1 MDAILTSLTFKP
13 SLFQK
18 ENAKKL
24 ISTQDLLPELKKIT
38 KELSIIDQESV
49 DTRSLTSVAKQL
61 ISNKITDHQN
71 HSVQA
76 YAACCLVDILRL
88 FAPEAPYNNQEL
100 DVSICL
106 HIRIF
111 RLFIVQLKHLKSTS
125 DPLYSKSAYL
135 LDSLASI
142 RSVALT
148 TELDEAEKLMI
159 SFFTTLFETI
169 NPEIPRKVQIQMTEV
184 LQHLIEEN
192 NDVPQQVLDIILL
205 QFLKKNQSENPA
217 AHQMAIDLCNNTTT
231 TLQKYVCQYFNDIII
246 ASSKQTESD
255 KETITNLKTAHYLIL
270 ELNKTASGI
279 LQNVVPQL
287 EEELGVDESNIR
299 SMATQVLG
307 EMFLDKGYT
316 LASRFPSTWSS
327 WVRRRSD
334 KNTTVRVMWV
344 EHAVLMLQKQ
354 PQLAKELE
362 EKLEDVDEKVRKA
375 ACFSF
380 TKLEITPI
388 VQNSISEKM
397 LDVLGERCKDRKLSP
412 RIEATQALS
421 HIYDQVYDDIAN
433 GNQVSIS
440 KFGQI
445 PSLILNL
452 IYVGLSD
459 ITCNAEAALFG
470 GIFGTSNIKDDRIRT
485 ERLVSVYN
493 SLTQKAKVAFSG
505 LIKRQSDLIFEVELL
520 IKYASKY
527 IESGSENK
535 EKFEKIFYEILKRIS
550 SFFPDQEKFSNS
562 IYKIIELKNIK
573 IFEGILKTV
582 DPLSDFKKVRKEQKE
597 TMRAVRDID
606 PELLEPLALLLK
618 SISLTTLNKS
628 NIVPLLEFVSG
639 NFSKNDGRASTLVP
653 RSNSDHFINSN
664 SIKNRI
670 NFSKSAQ
677 DILKVTVKFQPVIFS
692 GHVEALFDADSLTWD
707 PNSIED
713 DDDQPNLT
721 VERLYTMSMFAKLY
735 PNLVPSSSDFFKKVS
750 RLITNS
756 RDIKVSKYAAAIL
769 ANVSHFFSD
778 LQKLAETII
787 EDLLI
792 SDDSELAPCLLAAL
806 SRIALMN
813 HKIVDTDKCDQLFFA
828 LQSFLNGT
836 IQMFGIISEDNKSAG
851 VMVETEFKNRNMLS
865 DTIKCQVYALKFL
878 VNRVCGYSPNAF
890 DSLNAGNLILGN
902 ANQNNTGGKYN
913 DETSFQ
919 FNNLMKM
926 LRKFVY
932 NFPSSDESTALNLSA
947 ESRMHLKLIAGSG
960 LLKLAR
966 QHRYEKAM
974 TLADLEGLRLLV
986 QDPSYEVRY
995 TFVAEK
1001 LIGAISAGK
1010 ISTKYIPLL
1019 FLVAHDPESEI
1030 KSLVKSFV
1038 QNRLAVMYGSSSMLG
1053 ISNSN
1058 NKIPVLEESLITL
1071 IYLLSRHPDFIS
1083 DDVVFSCNL
1092 FSVYINY
1099 FISIVAKSENVSLLY
1114 SLTTQLKTVRD
1125 SSVDLYLPQI
1135 APANAVKINSSLISP
1150 IKVKST
1156 LNDGNEIDMS
1166 DVGEGCNKLWVLTD
1180 LCLYLIQQKCSSANW
1195 TLSTSSASVYPS
1207 VLSNSNMF
1215 TKLTSEQQ
1223 FVVMSAS
1230 FLPIDFV
1237 KPKAANTGVVASKI
1251 ISEGKESGFKTKSP
1265 KMASSAKKL
1274 KLSKISSSKN
1284 KRKKNLTASSE
1295 SDESGSE
1302 MDFDESTPSKGNK
1315 KGKRLAERFKS
1326 PARR

>member
-1 MDAILTSLTFKP
+1 MLT
-13 SLFQK
+13 
-18 ENAKKL
+18 
-24 ISTQDLLPELKKIT
+24 
-38 KELSIIDQESV
+38 
-49 DTRSLTSVAKQL
+49 
-61 ISNKITDHQN
+61 
-71 HSVQA
+71 
-76 YAACCLVDILRL
+76 ILRIGSS
-88 FAPEAPYNNQEL
+88 ENGVQIEREIL
-100 DVSICL
+100 DNHWRV
-106 HIRIF
+106 RIF
-111 RLFIVQLKHLKSTS
+111 RLFIAQLKHLKSTT

-169 NPEIPRKVQIQMTEV
+169 NPEIPRKVQIQITEV

-205 QFLKKNQSENPA
+205 QFLKRNQTENPA

-362 EKLEDVDEKVRKA
+362 APIIEKLEDVDEKVRKA

-470 GIFGTSNIKDDRIRT
+470 GIFGTSNIKDDGIRT

-520 IKYASKY
+520 IKYASIY

-562 IYKIIELKNIK
+562 IYKIIELKNIQ
-573 IFEGILKTV
+573 ILEGILKTV

-639 NFSKNDGRASTLVP
+639 NFSKNDGITSTLVS
-653 RSNSDHFINSN
+653 RANSDHFINSN
-664 SIKNRI
+664 SIKNRM

-692 GHVEALFDADSLTWD
+692 SHVEALFDANSLTWD
-707 PNSIED
+707 PNSIEED
-713 DDDQPNLT
+713 GDQPNLT

-769 ANVSHFFSD
+769 SNATHFFSD

-836 IQMFGIISEDNKSAG
+836 IQMFGLISKDDKPAG
-851 VMVETEFKNRNMLS
+851 EVVEIEFKNRNILS

-878 VNRVCGYSPNAF
+878 INRVCGYSPNAL
-890 DSLNAGNLILGN
+890 DSLNVGEPILGN
-902 ANQNNTGGKYN
+902 ADQNNTGGKYN

-932 NFPSSDESTALNLSA
+932 NFSSSGESTALDLSA

-1038 QNRLAVMYGSSSMLG
+1038 QNRLAAMYGSSAMLG
-1053 ISNSN
+1053 LSNSN

-1083 DDVVFSCNL
+1083 EDVVFSCNL

-1135 APANAVKINSSLISP
+1135 APTNAVKINSSLTSP
-1150 IKVKST
+1150 IKTKST

-1166 DVGEGCNKLWVLTD
+1166 DVGDGCNKLWVLTD

-1207 VLSNSNMF
+1207 VLSKNNMF

-1230 FLPIDFV
+1230 FLPTDFV
-1237 KPKAANTGVVASKI
+1237 KPKAANTGVIAPKI
-1251 ISEGKESGFKTKSP
+1251 ITDDKESGFKTKSP

-1274 KLSKISSSKN
+1274 NLSKISSSKN
-1284 KRKKNLTASSE
+1284 KRKKNLAASSE
-1295 SDESGSE
+1295 SEESGSE
-1302 MDFDESTPSKGNK
+1302 MDVDEGTPSKGNK
-1315 KGKRLAERFKS
+1315 KGRKLAERFKS